1 MSILNAFT
9 VDVEDYFQVSA
20 FENDIQRRSWDR
32 FPSRVERSTLR
43 LLELLADN
51 DIRATFFVLGWV
63 AKRNPDLVRAI
74 DDAGHE
80 IASHSYW
87 HRLIYDVTARQFRE
101 DLRRSK
107 RVLED
112 IIGKPVTV
120 YRSPS
125 FSITRKSIWALDILI
140 EEGFTIDSSV
150 FPIYHDRYGIPDARR
165 DIHKIETK
173 SGTIWEF
180 PPSVIEYGNFN
191 LPVSGGGYFRLYPV
205 GLTNYWLRQVNVQ
218 KNRPFIFYVHPWE
231 IDPGQPRLRAG
242 SVVSR
247 ARHYMNLATTEEK
260 LRRVA
265 SEFQFGTVT
274 EVIEQAEF
282 SVSSHVHQLAVAQP

>member
-1 MSILNAFT
+1 MNILNAFT

-20 FENDIQRRSWDR
+20 FENDIQRRTWDR
-32 FPSRVERSTLR
+32 FPARVEQNTLR

-87 HRLIYDVTARQFRE
+87 HRLIYNVTPRQFRE

-107 RVLED
+107 YVLED
-112 IIGKPVTV
+112 IIGKPVTI

-125 FSITRKSIWALDILI
+125 FSITRKSTWALDILI

-173 SGTIWEF
+173 AGSIWEF

-191 LPVSGGGYFRLYPV
+191 MPVSGGGYFRLYPV
-205 GLTNYWLRQVNVQ
+205 GLTNYWLRQINVR

-231 IDPGQPRLRAG
+231 IDPDQPRLRAG
-242 SVVSR
+242 SVI
-247 ARHYMNLATTEEK
+247 ARTRHHMNLSTTEEK
-260 LRRVA
+260 LRKMA
-265 SEFQFGTVT
+265 DQFQFGTIT
-274 EVIEQAEF
+274 EVVENAKCTVA
-282 SVSSHVHQLAVAQP
+282 SPVHQLAIVQP

>member
-1 MSILNAFT
+1 MKILNAFT

-43 LLELLADN
+43 LLELLSDY

-87 HRLIYDVTARQFRE
+87 HRLIYNVTPRQFRE

-107 RVLED
+107 QVLED
-112 IIGKPVTV
+112 IVGKPIDIF
-120 YRSPS
+120 RSPS
-125 FSITRKSIWALDILI
+125 FSITKKSIWALDILV
-140 EEGFTIDSSV
+140 EEGFKIDSSV
-150 FPIYHDRYGIPDARR
+150 FPIYHDRYGIPDAQR
-165 DIHKIETK
+165 DIHQIETN

-205 GLTNYWLRQVNVQ
+205 SWTNYWLQQINDQ
-218 KNRPFIFYVHPWE
+218 KKRPFIFYVHPWE
-231 IDPGQPRLRAG
+231 IDDEQPRLRAG

-247 ARHYMNLATTEEK
+247 IRHYMNLSTTEEK
-260 LRRVA
+260 LRRLA
-265 SEFQFGTVT
+265 STFQFGSVT
-274 EVIEQAEF
+274 EVVEQAACT
-282 SVSSHVHQLAVAQP
+282 VPNHVYQLANVHA